1 MTPDWKDEWGG
12 HHEIWTGNPE
22 KDKNAKKTHSHS
34 PRFNRFFIDE
44 NVVRGPYQSV
54 RKVDCPSDV
63 EGRCAIRFF
72 YYISSSDLPH
82 LLLYG
87 KAGTGKTTLAK
98 LLIKNIE
105 CDYLYINASDENN
118 VETVRT
124 KVKNFASTIGF
135 KDMKVII
142 LDECDYITPN
152 AQAALRNLMETFSK
166 HCRFILTCNYVERII
181 DPIQSRCQSFQI
193 IPPSRNEVAKHLHNI
208 LVEENVMDTPE
219 DIKILVES
227 GYPDIRRV
235 INSAQRNVV
244 NGKLKLD
251 TTSII
256 QNDYKLK
263 LIKILETKSKKDAFT
278 DIRKLLAD
286 NQITDFA
293 DLFRLLYDEV
303 DGYGKGHVAECILII
318 ARYELSDGQVVDKE
332 INAMAMLIEL
342 LGVIK

>member
-1 MTPDWKDEWGG
+1 MEKNLSNTLWVEKYRPDNLDTY
-12 HHEIWTGNPE
+12 IGNE
-22 KDKNAKKTHSHS
+22 HLKDKVSAYLES
-34 PRFNRFFIDE
+34 
-44 NVVRGPYQSV
+44 G
-54 RKVDCPSDV
+54 
-63 EGRCAIRFF
+63 
-72 YYISSSDLPH
+72 DLPH

-98 LLIKNIE
+98 ILVKNIE

-124 KVKNFASTIGF
+124 KIKSFASTMGF
-135 KDMKVII
+135 KDYKIVV

-166 HCRFILTCNYVERII
+166 HCRFILTCNFVERII

-193 IPPSRNEVAKHLHNI
+193 VPPSKKEVAIHIHDI
-208 LVEENVMDTPE
+208 LLKENVMSDMK
-219 DIKILVES
+219 DLKVLIDS

-235 INSAQRNVV
+235 INASQRNVV
-244 NGKLKLD
+244 KGKLKLD

-263 LIKILETKSKKDAFT
+263 LLKILKTQNKKNAFK
-278 DIRKLLAD
+278 DIRQLLLD
-286 NQITDFA
+286 NKITDFA

-303 DGYGKGHVAECILII
+303 DGWGKGHVAECILII
-318 ARYELSDGQVVDKE
+318 ARYELSDGQVPDKE